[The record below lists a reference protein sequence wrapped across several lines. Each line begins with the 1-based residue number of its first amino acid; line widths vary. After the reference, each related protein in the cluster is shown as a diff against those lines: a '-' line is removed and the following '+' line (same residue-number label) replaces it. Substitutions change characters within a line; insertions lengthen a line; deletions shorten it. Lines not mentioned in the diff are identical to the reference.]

1 MPDDRLDEILRR
13 LDGIEARMA
22 TKGDLAELSHRIGR
36 QVTVTEALRSDIRML
51 TGITHSI
58 LTAVQTLIAGYTDL
72 AGRVTDLENP
82 QSNP

>member
-1 MPDDRLDEILRR
+1 MSDDRLNEILLR
-13 LDGIEARMA
+13 LDRIDGHI
-22 TKGDLAELSHRIGR
+22 AEMTHRLGR

-72 AGRVTDLENP
+72 AGRITDLENP